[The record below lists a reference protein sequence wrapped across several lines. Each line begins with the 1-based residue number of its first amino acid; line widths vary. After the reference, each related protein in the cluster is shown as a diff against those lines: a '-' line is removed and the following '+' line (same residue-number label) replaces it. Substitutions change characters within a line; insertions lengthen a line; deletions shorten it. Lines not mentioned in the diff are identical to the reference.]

1 MRIGIKGF
9 IRGLRL
15 SEKIILVFYVM
26 VFLWEIVFVCGIK
39 G

>member
-1 MRIGIKGF
+1 MRIDIRGF

-15 SEKIILVFYVM
+15 SEKIILIFYIM
-26 VFLWEIVFVCGIK
+26 VFLWEIVFVSGIK